1 MFDESP
7 GGANL
12 GGRSVT
18 MFEDALII
26 IKSHGVVCAG
36 QIENNNKL
44 LTVVREYVPPTRG
57 QTPRYRF
64 NDLPNLRP
72 FRFLIERSRLCPNSE
87 FV

>member
-1 MFDESP
+1 
-7 GGANL
+7 
-12 GGRSVT
+12 

-26 IKSHGVVCAG
+26 IKSLGVVCVG

-44 LTVVREYVPPTRG
+44 LTIIREYVRPSYARINATIY
-57 QTPRYRF
+57 RYRF

-72 FRFLIERSRLCPNSE
+72 FRFLIERPRRFCPNSE